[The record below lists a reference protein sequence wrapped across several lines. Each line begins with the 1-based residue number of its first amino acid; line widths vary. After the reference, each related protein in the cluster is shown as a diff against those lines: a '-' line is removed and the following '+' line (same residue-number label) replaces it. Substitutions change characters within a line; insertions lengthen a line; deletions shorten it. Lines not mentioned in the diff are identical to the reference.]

1 LVSVTVRYSIQLREI
16 TEKNEERVELPQGA
30 TLDDLFRMLSERY
43 GEAFRRYVFDSEGNI
58 KENLLI
64 LLNGRNLDKH
74 KELFGMT
81 LGQEDILSI
90 LSPLSGG

>member
-1 LVSVTVRYSIQLREI
+1 LVSVTVRYPPQLREI
-16 TEKNEERVELPQGA
+16 TGKNEERVELSQGA
-30 TLDDLFRMLSERY
+30 TLEDLFKMLSERY
-43 GEAFRRYVFDSEGNI
+43 GEAFRGYVFDTEGNV

-64 LLNGRNLDKH
+64 LLNGRSLDKH

-81 LGQEDILSI
+81 LGQEDILAI